1 MNWDALGALAQA
13 VGSVGVILTLI
24 YLAVQTKHNT
34 RILEQTGRAH
44 EAATYRANIDGVMNL
59 QAVLAQDSRLA
70 LIWKKGL
77 ANESLTEEEVS
88 RFEAYLTMF
97 LFDIEYKLY
106 LLIAETASLSE
117 LGGMDVLDRHI
128 KGQIEFIMRSEL
140 ARTWWRANS
149 DRTFGEVFVA
159 EVNRIANL

>member
-1 MNWDALGALAQA
+1 
-13 VGSVGVILTLI
+13 
-24 YLAVQTKHNT
+24 
-34 RILEQTGRAH
+34 
-44 EAATYRANIDGVMNL
+44 MNL

-77 ANESLTEEEVS
+77 ANESLTEEEVA